1 MHFET
6 KCYVPGTDRIGYAN
20 VEEHFKNVKHYYC
33 DVHAVHDFCLLGGLP
48 TMLNFS
54 LLVFLDNG
62 TRFQYYCLLQTLV
75 TKAAHF
81 LRSHASHEVSSR
93 SPNLS

>member
-1 MHFET
+1 MRLT
-6 KCYVPGTDRIGYAN
+6 ATKTCILRKKCYVPGTDRIGYAN

-54 LLVFLDNG
+54 LLVFF
-62 TRFQYYCLLQTLV
+62 R
-75 TKAAHF
+75 
-81 LRSHASHEVSSR
+81 
-93 SPNLS
+93 